1 MNRKIPSALLIAL
14 FCLSDAAFALCER
27 EDQQNNPA
35 CIAFDDFEEENEEK
49 NQEQDEKD
57 FIRQNT
63 KARNDEI
70 TALKHAL
77 PFIEGNVLLNDH
89 GCIDNKCKELG
100 PAVLSATID
109 SSLTGKYGF
118 LTFNSFGQFTYTLD
132 RENPAVDALE
142 VNDTLFEVFEYTIV
156 EPWFRFIDHATLTI
170 FIVGDEEPVTVI
182 IALDDQNS
190 VSKNSRLV
198 AEGNVVLNDT
208 GAKTALLLSAAA
220 SQYGF
225 LEFDSSGDYKYT
237 LNNTLP
243 AVQALGPGQSIND
256 IFRYTIEDDLGNTA
270 SALLTIHILGNPI
283 LSEEEKEDEKIRNSI
298 VARNDVNTVTKNEK
312 LTASGNVTTN
322 DSGVLSVFL
331 SSAPTTDFGSLTFDS
346 SGAYTYKLNNNSKA
360 LDSLGLGETAEDVF
374 SYTIEGEKGYTSTA
388 KLIIHIN
395 GNPGASTDNV
405 EIEINDR
412 SRFSTPLHSGQ
423 LMRGSLQT
431 SGDKDWFS
439 LASLGNEI
447 IHLEL
452 CPQGSSCFNEKAWVL
467 YVFDSQKL
475 TQEIEEETVP
485 LRAFRNDT
493 LKTLS
498 TWDSNHMYL
507 AMSAG
512 VFESSL
518 IGVINPC
525 FGDSN
530 AIDLGVGPD
539 PRTYFIAISTPLL
552 GDGNS
557 KPGTEEIK
565 EGDNPGCGAGSVI
578 LEREGPSFEETIV
591 IEGEPDEEG
600 NPTFTTETKTVNTTQ
615 QYIVAFPY
623 SDDQYSISATG
634 TGISPLTVKSVDAAV
649 YDPEVKSLDIPSI
662 RVMDNLYSAEL
673 LLQETGERSALD
685 DAQKMV
691 LMAIEQLDAE
701 LAGDP
706 YQATYNP
713 ATNQVHLPQVI
724 DKSTGEIYS
733 VFLLY
738 HGPSEDNEG
747 WLEIIDMKIAE

>member
-1 MNRKIPSALLIAL
+1 MNRNIPSALLLAML
-14 FCLSDAAFALCER
+14 CLSDAAYALCER
-27 EDQQNNPA
+27 EDQKNSPA
-35 CIAFDDFEEENEEK
+35 CIAFDDFDEETDEK
-49 NQEQDEKD
+49 EQEQAERD

-77 PFIEGNVLLNDH
+77 PVVQGNVLANDH
-89 GCIDNKCKELG
+89 GCIDNKCKEIG

-109 SSLTGKYGF
+109 SPLTGKYGF
-118 LTFNSFGQFTYTLD
+118 LTFNSFGQFTYVLD
-132 RENPAVDALE
+132 RTNPAVEALQ
-142 VNDTLFEVFEYTIV
+142 VNETLFEVYEYTIV
-156 EPWFRFIDHATLTI
+156 EPWFRYIDHATLTI
-170 FIVGDEEPVTVI
+170 FIVGDEEPVEVI

-198 AEGNVVLNDT
+198 AEGNVLLNDT

-225 LEFDSSGDYKYT
+225 LEFESNGVYKYT
-237 LNNTLP
+237 LNNSLP

-256 IFRYTIEDDLGNTA
+256 VFRYTIEDDLGNTA
-270 SALLTIHILGNPI
+270 SALLTIQILGNPI
-283 LSEEEKEDEKIRNSI
+283 LSEEEQEEEKIKDSI
-298 VARNDVNTVTKNEK
+298 VARDDVNTVTKNEK
-312 LTASGNVTTN
+312 LEASGNVTAN
-322 DSGVLSVFL
+322 DSGVLSVYL
-331 SSAPTTDFGSLTFDS
+331 SSPPTTNYGSLTFDS
-346 SGAYTYKLNNNSKA
+346 TGAYTYKLNNNSKA
-360 LDSLGLGETAEDVF
+360 LDSLGRGQTAEDVF
-374 SYTIEGEKGYTSTA
+374 SYTIQGQKGYTSSA
-388 KLIIHIN
+388 KLTIHIN

-412 SRFSTPLHSGQ
+412 SRFATPLHSGQ
-423 LMRGSLQT
+423 LMRGNLQT

-467 YVFDSQKL
+467 YVFDSDKL
-475 TQEIEEETVP
+475 TQEIEEQTVP
-485 LRAFRNDT
+485 LHAFRNDT
-493 LKTLS
+493 LHTLS
-498 TWDSNHMYL
+498 TWQSNHMYL

-512 VFESSL
+512 LFDSSL

-525 FGDSN
+525 FGDANSMD
-530 AIDLGVGPD
+530 IGVGPD
-539 PRTYFIAISTPLL
+539 PKTYFVAISTPLL
-552 GDGNS
+552 GDGNAE
-557 KPGTEEIK
+557 PGTEDLE
-565 EGDNPGCGAGSVI
+565 EGDNPGCGAGSVV
-578 LEREGPSFEETIV
+578 LQREGPSFEETIV
-591 IEGEPDEEG
+591 VEGEPDEEG
-600 NPTFTTETKTVNTTQ
+600 NPTSTTETKTVNTTQ
-615 QYIVAFPY
+615 EYIVAFPY

-634 TGISPLTVKSVDAAV
+634 TGVSPLSVKSADAAI
-649 YDPEVKSLDIPSI
+649 YDPEVKSLEIPSI

-673 LLQETGERSALD
+673 SLQEPTERNSLD
-685 DAQKMV
+685 SAQKMV
-691 LMAIEQLDAE
+691 LMAIEQLDVE

-738 HGPSEDNEG
+738 HGPSEGNNG
-747 WLEIIDMKIAE
+747 WLEIIDTKIAE